1 MKKKWIAAFIA
12 AGVLLLGGVTVYA
25 VKTSS
30 QSTVKVVSVSD
41 MSGGGGWSDNSLSGN
56 ITSDVSQNIY
66 LADSQKVKKIYVK
79 EGDTV
84 KVGDDLL
91 TYDMTLENLDLEMKK
106 LEKQG
111 IELNIEKA
119 NREITKLKNTK
130 PSSDNGNEDPGLDIP
145 EDPGEEPEDPGEE
158 PEDPSMEPEEP
169 AEAYQELTAEAEPY
183 MGEGTVEEPYHFL
196 CAADGAILGSFLNR
210 MAEEQCF
217 FVIEIREGDVSNGEL
232 LKIWGQ
238 KITEDDFQVA
248 DTDRFQ
254 VNLEKET
261 DDSDGQLPE
270 DLKAAAVLEKGASA
284 YQGDGTEKKPLTYLV
299 KKDGIVKGSFFL
311 ERKEDGKYFRIEVRE
326 ENGDLIKAWE
336 QNGADGDF
344 AADVKEDGEYLVDL
358 SKKQSGETPGEPA
371 EPTDPSEP
379 TKPGENPEPPEP
391 SNPEEKP
398 TEPSVSPEITPGE
411 NPEPTPEAGT
421 PQETAEQE
429 NTVDGM
435 STKKS
440 RASIRYLTVT
450 SVMGSGSR
458 KVIST
463 DTVSDTTGSGDAGT
477 SYGGTAAEIQQ
488 QIKDKEKEIRD
499 YQLDIKETNLEIKDI
514 QKKLNNQTIKS
525 TLNGVVKTVGDPEK
539 ESNDGKPLIQVVSSE
554 GLYVQGTV
562 SESKM
567 NKLKV
572 GATLSGYSY
581 DNGVSF
587 TAEVREISPYPSDN
601 GQDGANASSYPF
613 TAYIA
618 DASGLSNNSWAEL
631 TLLDE
636 GDGQGQGIYLEKPF
650 VRTENGQ
657 YYVMKDDGT
666 GHLTKQIVQVGGIQY
681 GSSYQITGGL
691 SMDDKITFPYGK
703 DVREGA
709 KTEEGT
715 LDDLYNY

>member
-145 EDPGEEPEDPGEE
+145 EDPGEEPEDP
-158 PEDPSMEPEEP
+158 SMEPEEP

-270 DLKAAAVLEKGASA
+270 DLKAVAVLEKGASA

-554 GLYVQGTV
+554 GLNVQGPV

>member
-1 MKKKWIAAFIA
+1 MKKKWIVAFIA

-66 LADSQKVKKIYVK
+66 LADSQTVKKIHVK

-84 KVGDDLL
+84 KIGDDLL

-119 NREITKLKNTK
+119 KREITKLKNTK
-130 PSSDNGNEDPGLDIP
+130 PSSDNDNEDPGFDIP
-145 EDPGEEPEDPGEE
+145 EDPGEEPEN
-158 PEDPSMEPEEP
+158 PSMEPEEP

-217 FVIEIREGDVSNGEL
+217 FVIEVREGDVSNGEL

-336 QNGADGDF
+336 QNGADEDF
-344 AADVKEDGEYLVDL
+344 ASDVKEDGEYLVDL
-358 SKKQSGETPGEPA
+358 SKKQSGETPGEPT

-379 TKPGENPEPPEP
+379 TKPGESPEPPEP

-398 TEPSVSPEITPGE
+398 TKPSVLPEVTPGE
-411 NPEPTPEAGT
+411 NSEPTPEAGT
-421 PQETAEQE
+421 PQETAGQE

-435 STKKS
+435 STKKNS
-440 RASIRYLTVT
+440 AAIRYLTVT

-458 KVIST
+458 KVITT
-463 DTVSDTTGSGDAGT
+463 DTGSDTTGSGDAGT

-499 YQLDIKETNLEIKDI
+499 YQLDIKEANLEIKDI

>member
-91 TYDMTLENLDLEMKK
+91 TYDMTLENLNLEMKK

-130 PSSDNGNEDPGLDIP
+130 PSSDNGNEDPGLDI
-145 EDPGEEPEDPGEE
+145 PEDPGEE

-270 DLKAAAVLEKGASA
+270 DLKAVAVLEKGASA

-299 KKDGIVKGSFFL
+299 KKGGIVKGSFFL

>member
-30 QSTVKVVSVSD
+30 QSTVKVVSVSN

-66 LADSQKVKKIYVK
+66 LADSQTVKKIYVK

-119 NREITKLKNTK
+119 KREITKLKNTK
-130 PSSDNGNEDPGLDIP
+130 PSSDNGNEDPGLDI
-145 EDPGEEPEDPGEE
+145 PEDPGEE

-270 DLKAAAVLEKGASA
+270 DLKAVAVLEKGASA

-421 PQETAEQE
+421 PQETAEQG

-435 STKKS
+435 STKKNS
-440 RASIRYLTVT
+440 AAIRYLTVT
-450 SVMGSGSR
+450 SVMGNESR

-463 DTVSDTTGSGDAGT
+463 DTASDTTGSGDAGT

-488 QIKDKEKEIRD
+488 QIKDTEKEIRD
-499 YQLDIKETNLEIKDI
+499 YQLDIKEANLEIKDI

-636 GDGQGQGIYLEKPF
+636 EDGQGDGIYLEKPF

-691 SMDDKITFPYGK
+691 SMDDKIAFPYGK
-703 DVREGA
+703 DVKEGA

>member
-1 MKKKWIAAFIA
+1 MKKKWIVAFIA

-66 LADSQKVKKIYVK
+66 LADSQTVKKIHVK

-145 EDPGEEPEDPGEE
+145 EDPGEEPEDP
-158 PEDPSMEPEEP
+158 SIEPEEP

-217 FVIEIREGDVSNGEL
+217 FVIEVREGDVSNGEL

-336 QNGADGDF
+336 QNGADEDF
-344 AADVKEDGEYLVDL
+344 ASDVKEDGEYLVDL

-379 TKPGENPEPPEP
+379 TKPGESPEPPEP

-398 TEPSVSPEITPGE
+398 TEPSVSPEVTPGE

-421 PQETAEQE
+421 SQETAEQE

>member
-130 PSSDNGNEDPGLDIP
+130 PSGDNGNEDPGLDI
-145 EDPGEEPEDPGEE
+145 PEDPGEE

-183 MGEGTVEEPYHFL
+183 MGEGTVEESYHFL
-196 CAADGAILGSFLNR
+196 CAADGAILGSFFNR

-217 FVIEIREGDVSNGEL
+217 FVIEVREGDVSNGEL

-254 VNLEKET
+254 VNLEKEI

-270 DLKAAAVLEKGASA
+270 ELKAAAVLEKGASA

-379 TKPGENPEPPEP
+379 TKPGESPEPPEP

-398 TEPSVSPEITPGE
+398 TEPSVSPEVTPGE
-411 NPEPTPEAGT
+411 NPEPTPEAGN

-440 RASIRYLTVT
+440 SASIRYLTVT

-636 GDGQGQGIYLEKPF
+636 GDGPGEGIYLEKPF

>member
-145 EDPGEEPEDPGEE
+145 EDPGEEPEDP
-158 PEDPSMEPEEP
+158 SMEPEEP

-217 FVIEIREGDVSNGEL
+217 FVIEVREGDVSNGEL

-254 VNLEKET
+254 VNLEKEI

-270 DLKAAAVLEKGASA
+270 ELKAAAVLEKGASA

-379 TKPGENPEPPEP
+379 TKPGESPEPPEP

-398 TEPSVSPEITPGE
+398 TEPSVSPEVTPGE
-411 NPEPTPEAGT
+411 NPEPTPEAGN

-440 RASIRYLTVT
+440 SASIRYLTVT

-631 TLLDE
+631 TLLDG
-636 GDGQGQGIYLEKPF
+636 GDGPGEGIYLEKPF

>member
-91 TYDMTLENLDLEMKK
+91 TYDMTLENLDLKMKK

-130 PSSDNGNEDPGLDIP
+130 PSSDNGNEDPGLDI
-145 EDPGEEPEDPGEE
+145 PEDPGEE

-270 DLKAAAVLEKGASA
+270 DLKAVAVLEKGASA

>member
-30 QSTVKVVSVSD
+30 QSTVKVVSVSN

-66 LADSQKVKKIYVK
+66 LADSQTVKKIYVK

-119 NREITKLKNTK
+119 KREITKLKNTK
-130 PSSDNGNEDPGLDIP
+130 PSSDNGNEDPGLDI
-145 EDPGEEPEDPGEE
+145 PEDPGEE

-270 DLKAAAVLEKGASA
+270 DLKAVAVLEKGASA

>member
-145 EDPGEEPEDPGEE
+145 EDPGEEPEDP
-158 PEDPSMEPEEP
+158 SMEPEEP

-270 DLKAAAVLEKGASA
+270 DLKAVAVLEKGASA

-326 ENGDLIKAWE
+326 ENGVLIKAWE

>member
-145 EDPGEEPEDPGEE
+145 EDPGEEPEDP
-158 PEDPSMEPEEP
+158 SMEPEEP

-270 DLKAAAVLEKGASA
+270 DLKAVAVLEKGASA

-601 GQDGANASSYPF
+601 GQDGVNASSYPF

>member
-145 EDPGEEPEDPGEE
+145 EDPGEEPEDP
-158 PEDPSMEPEEP
+158 SMEPEEP

-196 CAADGAILGSFLNR
+196 CAADSVILGSFLNR

-217 FVIEIREGDVSNGEL
+217 FVIEVREGDVSNGEL

-254 VNLEKET
+254 VNLEKEI

-270 DLKAAAVLEKGASA
+270 ELKAAAVLEKGASA
-284 YQGDGTEKKPLTYLV
+284 YRGDGTEKKPLTYLV

-379 TKPGENPEPPEP
+379 TKPGESPEPPEP

-398 TEPSVSPEITPGE
+398 TEPSVSPEVTPGE
-411 NPEPTPEAGT
+411 NPEPTPEAGN

-440 RASIRYLTVT
+440 SASIRYLTVT

-618 DASGLSNNSWAEL
+618 DASGLSNNSGAEL

-636 GDGQGQGIYLEKPF
+636 GDGPGEGIYLEKPF

>member
-145 EDPGEEPEDPGEE
+145 EDPGEEPEDP
-158 PEDPSMEPEEP
+158 SMEPEEP

-183 MGEGTVEEPYHFL
+183 MGEGTEEEPYHFL

-270 DLKAAAVLEKGASA
+270 DLKAVAVLEKGASA

>member
-1 MKKKWIAAFIA
+1 MKKKWIVAFIA

-56 ITSDVSQNIY
+56 ITSDISQNIY
-66 LADSQKVKKIYVK
+66 LADSQTVKKIHVK

-145 EDPGEEPEDPGEE
+145 EDPGEEPEDP
-158 PEDPSMEPEEP
+158 SIEPEEP

-379 TKPGENPEPPEP
+379 TKPGESPEPPEP

-398 TEPSVSPEITPGE
+398 TEPSVSPEVTPGE

-421 PQETAEQE
+421 SQETAEQE

>member
-145 EDPGEEPEDPGEE
+145 EDPGEEPEDP
-158 PEDPSMEPEEP
+158 SMEPEEP

-270 DLKAAAVLEKGASA
+270 DLKAVAVLEKGASA

-440 RASIRYLTVT
+440 RAYIRYLTVT

>member
-1 MKKKWIAAFIA
+1 MKKKWIVAFIA

-66 LADSQKVKKIYVK
+66 LADSQTVKKIHVK

-119 NREITKLKNTK
+119 KREITKLKNTK
-130 PSSDNGNEDPGLDIP
+130 PSSDNDNEDPGFDIP
-145 EDPGEEPEDPGEE
+145 EDPGEEPEN
-158 PEDPSMEPEEP
+158 PSMEPEEP

-217 FVIEIREGDVSNGEL
+217 FVIEVREGDVSNGEL

-238 KITEDDFQVA
+238 KITEDDFHVA

-336 QNGADGDF
+336 QNGADEDF
-344 AADVKEDGEYLVDL
+344 ASDVKEDGEYLVDL
-358 SKKQSGETPGEPA
+358 SKKQSGETPGEPT
-371 EPTDPSEP
+371 EPTDPSDP
-379 TKPGENPEPPEP
+379 TKPGESPEPPEP

-398 TEPSVSPEITPGE
+398 TKPSVLPEVTPGE
-411 NPEPTPEAGT
+411 NSEPTPEAGN
-421 PQETAEQE
+421 PQETAGQE

-435 STKKS
+435 STKKNS
-440 RASIRYLTVT
+440 AAIRYLTVT

-458 KVIST
+458 KVITT
-463 DTVSDTTGSGDAGT
+463 DTGSDTTGSGDAGT

-499 YQLDIKETNLEIKDI
+499 YQLDIKEANLEIKDI

>member
-1 MKKKWIAAFIA
+1 MKKKWIVAFIA

-66 LADSQKVKKIYVK
+66 LADSQTVKKIHVK

-145 EDPGEEPEDPGEE
+145 EDPGEEPEDP
-158 PEDPSMEPEEP
+158 SMEPEEP

-217 FVIEIREGDVSNGEL
+217 FVIEVREGDVSNGEL

-238 KITEDDFQVA
+238 KITEEDFQVA

-336 QNGADGDF
+336 QNGADEDF
-344 AADVKEDGEYLVDL
+344 ASDVKEDGEYLVDL

-379 TKPGENPEPPEP
+379 TKPGESPEPPEP

-398 TEPSVSPEITPGE
+398 TEPSVSPEVTPGE
-411 NPEPTPEAGT
+411 NSEPTPEAGN
-421 PQETAEQE
+421 PQETAGQE

-435 STKKS
+435 STKKNS
-440 RASIRYLTVT
+440 AAIRYLTVT

-458 KVIST
+458 KVITT
-463 DTVSDTTGSGDAGT
+463 DTGSDTTGFGDAGT

-499 YQLDIKETNLEIKDI
+499 YQLDMKEANLEIKDI

-562 SESKM
+562 SESQM

>member
-145 EDPGEEPEDPGEE
+145 EDPGEEPEDP
-158 PEDPSMEPEEP
+158 SMEPEEP

-270 DLKAAAVLEKGASA
+270 DLKAVAVLEKGASA

-311 ERKEDGKYFRIEVRE
+311 ERKEDGKYIRIEVRE

>member
-145 EDPGEEPEDPGEE
+145 EDPGEEPEDP
-158 PEDPSMEPEEP
+158 SMEPEEP

-270 DLKAAAVLEKGASA
+270 DLKAVAVLEKGASA

-358 SKKQSGETPGEPA
+358 SKKQSEETPGEPA

>member
-30 QSTVKVVSVSD
+30 QSTVKVVSVSN

-119 NREITKLKNTK
+119 KREITKLKNTK
-130 PSSDNGNEDPGLDIP
+130 PSSDNGNEDPGLDI
-145 EDPGEEPEDPGEE
+145 PEDPGEE

-270 DLKAAAVLEKGASA
+270 DLKAVAVLEKGASA

-435 STKKS
+435 STKKNS
-440 RASIRYLTVT
+440 AAIRYLTVT
-450 SVMGSGSR
+450 SVMGNESR

-463 DTVSDTTGSGDAGT
+463 DTASDTTGSGDAGT

-636 GDGQGQGIYLEKPF
+636 EDGQGDGIYLEKPF

-691 SMDDKITFPYGK
+691 SMDDKIAFPYGK
-703 DVREGA
+703 DVKEGA

>member
-1 MKKKWIAAFIA
+1 MKKKWIVAFIA

-66 LADSQKVKKIYVK
+66 LADSQTVKKIHVK

-84 KVGDDLL
+84 KIGDDLL

-119 NREITKLKNTK
+119 KREITKLKNTK
-130 PSSDNGNEDPGLDIP
+130 PSSDNDNEDPGFDIP
-145 EDPGEEPEDPGEE
+145 EDPGEEPEN
-158 PEDPSMEPEEP
+158 PSMEPEEP

-217 FVIEIREGDVSNGEL
+217 FVIEVREGDVSNGEL

-261 DDSDGQLPE
+261 DDSDGQLQE

-336 QNGADGDF
+336 QNGADEDF
-344 AADVKEDGEYLVDL
+344 ASDVKEDGEYLVDL
-358 SKKQSGETPGEPA
+358 SKKQSGETPGEPT

-379 TKPGENPEPPEP
+379 TKPGESPEPPEP

-398 TEPSVSPEITPGE
+398 TKPSVLPEVTPGE
-411 NPEPTPEAGT
+411 NSEPTPEAGN
-421 PQETAEQE
+421 PQETAGQE

-435 STKKS
+435 STKKNS
-440 RASIRYLTVT
+440 AAIRYLTVT

-458 KVIST
+458 KVITT
-463 DTVSDTTGSGDAGT
+463 DTGSDTTGSGDAGT

-499 YQLDIKETNLEIKDI
+499 YQLDIKEANLEIKDI

>member
-1 MKKKWIAAFIA
+1 MKKKWIVAFIA

-66 LADSQKVKKIYVK
+66 LADSQTVKKIHVK

-119 NREITKLKNTK
+119 KREITKLKNTK
-130 PSSDNGNEDPGLDIP
+130 PSSDNGNEDLGFDIP
-145 EDPGEEPEDPGEE
+145 EDPGEEPEN
-158 PEDPSMEPEEP
+158 PSMEPEEP

-196 CAADGAILGSFLNR
+196 CAADGVILGSFLNQ

-217 FVIEIREGDVSNGEL
+217 FVIEVREGDVSNGEL

-238 KITEDDFQVA
+238 KITEEDFQVA

-270 DLKAAAVLEKGASA
+270 DLKAVAVLEKGASA

-358 SKKQSGETPGEPA
+358 SKKQSGETPGEPT
-371 EPTDPSEP
+371 EPSNPSEP
-379 TKPGENPEPPEP
+379 TKPGESPEPPEP

-398 TEPSVSPEITPGE
+398 TKPSVSPEVTPGE
-411 NPEPTPEAGT
+411 NSEPTQEAGN

-440 RASIRYLTVT
+440 SASIRYLTVT

-463 DTVSDTTGSGDAGT
+463 DTGSDTTGSGDAGT

-562 SESKM
+562 SESQM

>member
-145 EDPGEEPEDPGEE
+145 EDPGEEPEDP
-158 PEDPSMEPEEP
+158 SMEPEEP

-217 FVIEIREGDVSNGEL
+217 FVFVVREGDVSNGEL

-254 VNLEKET
+254 VNLEKEI

-270 DLKAAAVLEKGASA
+270 ELKAAAVLEKGASA

-379 TKPGENPEPPEP
+379 TKPGESPEPPEP

-398 TEPSVSPEITPGE
+398 TEPSVSPEVTPGE
-411 NPEPTPEAGT
+411 NPEPTPEAGN

-440 RASIRYLTVT
+440 SASIRYLTVT

-636 GDGQGQGIYLEKPF
+636 GDGPGEGIYLEKPF

>member
-111 IELNIEKA
+111 IELNLEKA

-130 PSSDNGNEDPGLDIP
+130 PSSDNGNEDPGLDI
-145 EDPGEEPEDPGEE
+145 PEDPGEE

-270 DLKAAAVLEKGASA
+270 DLKAVAVLEKGASA

>member
-145 EDPGEEPEDPGEE
+145 EDPGEEPEDP
-158 PEDPSMEPEEP
+158 SMEPEEP

-270 DLKAAAVLEKGASA
+270 DLKAVAVLEKGASA

-421 PQETAEQE
+421 TQETAEQE

>member
-145 EDPGEEPEDPGEE
+145 EDPGEEPEDP
-158 PEDPSMEPEEP
+158 SMEPEEP

-217 FVIEIREGDVSNGEL
+217 FVIEVREGDVSNGEL

-254 VNLEKET
+254 VNLEKEI

-270 DLKAAAVLEKGASA
+270 ELKAAAVLEKGASA

-379 TKPGENPEPPEP
+379 TKPGESPEPPEP

-398 TEPSVSPEITPGE
+398 TEPSVSPEVTPGE
-411 NPEPTPEAGT
+411 NPEPTPEAGN

-440 RASIRYLTVT
+440 SASIRYLTVT

-636 GDGQGQGIYLEKPF
+636 GDGPGEGIYLEKPF

-666 GHLTKQIVQVGGIQY
+666 GHLTKQIVQVGAIQY

>member
-1 MKKKWIAAFIA
+1 MKKKWIVAFIA

-66 LADSQKVKKIYVK
+66 LADSQTVKKIHVK

-119 NREITKLKNTK
+119 KREITKLKNTK
-130 PSSDNGNEDPGLDIP
+130 PSSDNDNEDPGFDIP
-145 EDPGEEPEDPGEE
+145 EDPGEEPEN
-158 PEDPSMEPEEP
+158 PSMEPEEP

-217 FVIEIREGDVSNGEL
+217 FVIEVREGDVSNGEL

-311 ERKEDGKYFRIEVRE
+311 ERKEDGKYFRIEIRE

-336 QNGADGDF
+336 QNGADEDF
-344 AADVKEDGEYLVDL
+344 ASDVKEDGEYLVDL
-358 SKKQSGETPGEPA
+358 SKKQSGETPGEPT

-379 TKPGENPEPPEP
+379 TKPGESPEPPEP

-398 TEPSVSPEITPGE
+398 TKPSVLPEVTPGE
-411 NPEPTPEAGT
+411 NSEPTPEAGN
-421 PQETAEQE
+421 PQETAGQE

-435 STKKS
+435 STKKNS
-440 RASIRYLTVT
+440 AAIRYLTVT

-458 KVIST
+458 KVITT
-463 DTVSDTTGSGDAGT
+463 DTGSDTTGSGDAGT

-499 YQLDIKETNLEIKDI
+499 YQLDIKEANLEIKDI

-657 YYVMKDDGT
+657 YYVMKDDGI

>member
-1 MKKKWIAAFIA
+1 MKKKWIVAFIA

-66 LADSQKVKKIYVK
+66 LADSQTVKKIHVK

-119 NREITKLKNTK
+119 KREITKLKNTK
-130 PSSDNGNEDPGLDIP
+130 PSSDNDNEDPGFDIP
-145 EDPGEEPEDPGEE
+145 EDPGEEPEN
-158 PEDPSMEPEEP
+158 PSMEPEEP
-169 AEAYQELTAEAEPY
+169 TEAYQELTAEAEPY

-217 FVIEIREGDVSNGEL
+217 FVIEVREGDVSNGEL

-336 QNGADGDF
+336 QNGADEDF
-344 AADVKEDGEYLVDL
+344 ASDVKEDGEYLVDL
-358 SKKQSGETPGEPA
+358 SKKQSGETPGEPT

-379 TKPGENPEPPEP
+379 TKPGESPEPPEP

-398 TEPSVSPEITPGE
+398 TKPSVLPEVTPGE
-411 NPEPTPEAGT
+411 NSEPTPEAGN
-421 PQETAEQE
+421 PQETAGQE

-435 STKKS
+435 STKKNS
-440 RASIRYLTVT
+440 AAIRYLTVT

-458 KVIST
+458 KVITT
-463 DTVSDTTGSGDAGT
+463 DTGSDTTGSGDAGT

-499 YQLDIKETNLEIKDI
+499 YQLDIKEANLEIKDI

-562 SESKM
+562 SESQM

-587 TAEVREISPYPSDN
+587 IAEVREISPYPSDN

>member
-145 EDPGEEPEDPGEE
+145 EEPGEE

-270 DLKAAAVLEKGASA
+270 DLKAVAVLEKGASA

>member
-1 MKKKWIAAFIA
+1 MYKDVWKKAAA
-12 AGVLLLGGVTVYA
+12 L
-25 VKTSS
+25 
-30 QSTVKVVSVSD
+30 
-41 MSGGGGWSDNSLSGN
+41 
-56 ITSDVSQNIY
+56 
-66 LADSQKVKKIYVK
+66 
-79 EGDTV
+79 
-84 KVGDDLL
+84 
-91 TYDMTLENLDLEMKK
+91 
-106 LEKQG
+106 
-111 IELNIEKA
+111 
-119 NREITKLKNTK
+119 
-130 PSSDNGNEDPGLDIP
+130 
-145 EDPGEEPEDPGEE
+145 
-158 PEDPSMEPEEP
+158 
-169 AEAYQELTAEAEPY
+169 
-183 MGEGTVEEPYHFL
+183 FL
-196 CAADGAILGSFLNR
+196 CAC
-210 MAEEQCF
+210 MAGTSVDLTAFTVHAQEQTATEEKVEAEKTEQPEITDETTEDAQKSEVQTEAVNQEEEQS
-217 FVIEIREGDVSNGEL
+217 VSTYIAPLVEEQEVPVLGAPDGVTEL
-232 LKIWGQ
+232 
-238 KITEDDFQVA
+238 
-248 DTDRFQ
+248 TDA
-254 VNLEKET
+254 NT
-261 DDSDGQLPE
+261 
-270 DLKAAAVLEKGASA
+270 AIVLSAST
-284 YQGDGTEKKPLTYLV
+284 YTYDGTEKKPLTYLV

-336 QNGADGDF
+336 QNGADEDF
-344 AADVKEDGEYLVDL
+344 ASDVKEDGEYLVDL
-358 SKKQSGETPGEPA
+358 SKKQSGETPGEPT

-379 TKPGENPEPPEP
+379 TKPGESPEPPEP

-398 TEPSVSPEITPGE
+398 TKPSVLPEVTPGE
-411 NPEPTPEAGT
+411 NSEPTPEAGN
-421 PQETAEQE
+421 PQETAGQE

-435 STKKS
+435 STKKNS
-440 RASIRYLTVT
+440 AAIRYLTVT

-458 KVIST
+458 KVITT
-463 DTVSDTTGSGDAGT
+463 DTGSDTTGSGDAGT

-499 YQLDIKETNLEIKDI
+499 YQLDIKEANLEIKDI

-562 SESKM
+562 SESQM

>member
-145 EDPGEEPEDPGEE
+145 EDPGEEPEDP
-158 PEDPSMEPEEP
+158 SMEPEEP

-270 DLKAAAVLEKGASA
+270 DLKAVAVLEKGASA

-703 DVREGA
+703 DVREAA

>member
-130 PSSDNGNEDPGLDIP
+130 PSSDNGNEDPGLDI
-145 EDPGEEPEDPGEE
+145 PEDPGEE

-681 GSSYQITGGL
+681 GFSYQITGGL

>member
-1 MKKKWIAAFIA
+1 MKKKWIVAFIA

-66 LADSQKVKKIYVK
+66 LADSQTVKKIHVK

-119 NREITKLKNTK
+119 KREITKLKNTK
-130 PSSDNGNEDPGLDIP
+130 PSSDNDNEDPGFDIP
-145 EDPGEEPEDPGEE
+145 EDPGEEPEN
-158 PEDPSMEPEEP
+158 PSMEPEEP

-196 CAADGAILGSFLNR
+196 CAADSVILGSFLNR

-217 FVIEIREGDVSNGEL
+217 FVIEVREGDVSNGEL

-248 DTDRFQ
+248 DTERFQ

-261 DDSDGQLPE
+261 DDSDSQLPE

-336 QNGADGDF
+336 QNGADEDF
-344 AADVKEDGEYLVDL
+344 ASDVKEDGEYLVDL
-358 SKKQSGETPGEPA
+358 SKKQSGETPGEPT

-379 TKPGENPEPPEP
+379 TKPGESPEPPEP

-398 TEPSVSPEITPGE
+398 TKPSVSPEVTPGE
-411 NPEPTPEAGT
+411 NSEPTPEAGN
-421 PQETAEQE
+421 PQETAGQE

-435 STKKS
+435 STKENS
-440 RASIRYLTVT
+440 AAIRYLTVT

-458 KVIST
+458 KVITT
-463 DTVSDTTGSGDAGT
+463 DTGSDTTGSGDAGT

-499 YQLDIKETNLEIKDI
+499 YQLDMKEANLEIKDI

-554 GLYVQGTV
+554 GLYVKGTV

>member
-119 NREITKLKNTK
+119 KREITKLKNTK
-130 PSSDNGNEDPGLDIP
+130 PSSDNDNEDPGFDIP
-145 EDPGEEPEDPGEE
+145 EDPGEEPEN
-158 PEDPSMEPEEP
+158 PSMEPEEP

-261 DDSDGQLPE
+261 DDGDGQLPE

>member
-1 MKKKWIAAFIA
+1 MNKKWIAAFIA

-145 EDPGEEPEDPGEE
+145 EDPGEEPEDP
-158 PEDPSMEPEEP
+158 SMEPEEP

-270 DLKAAAVLEKGASA
+270 DLKAVAVLEKGASA

>member
-145 EDPGEEPEDPGEE
+145 EDPGEEPEDP
-158 PEDPSMEPEEP
+158 SMEPEEP

-217 FVIEIREGDVSNGEL
+217 FVIEVREGDVSNGEL

-254 VNLEKET
+254 VNLEKEI

-270 DLKAAAVLEKGASA
+270 ELKAAAVLEKGASA

-344 AADVKEDGEYLVDL
+344 AADIKEDGEYLVDL

-371 EPTDPSEP
+371 EPTDPSGP
-379 TKPGENPEPPEP
+379 TKPGESPEPPEP

-398 TEPSVSPEITPGE
+398 TEPSVSPEVTPGE
-411 NPEPTPEAGT
+411 NPEPTPEAGN

-440 RASIRYLTVT
+440 SASIRYLTVT

-488 QIKDKEKEIRD
+488 QIKDKEKKIRD

-636 GDGQGQGIYLEKPF
+636 GDGPGEGIYLEKPF

>member
-1 MKKKWIAAFIA
+1 MKKKWIVAFIA

-66 LADSQKVKKIYVK
+66 LADSQTVKKIHVK

-119 NREITKLKNTK
+119 KREITKLKNTK
-130 PSSDNGNEDPGLDIP
+130 PSSDNDNEDPGFDIP
-145 EDPGEEPEDPGEE
+145 EDPGEEPEN
-158 PEDPSMEPEEP
+158 PSMEPEEP

-217 FVIEIREGDVSNGEL
+217 FVIEVREGDVSNGEL

-248 DTDRFQ
+248 DTERFQ

-336 QNGADGDF
+336 QNGADKDF
-344 AADVKEDGEYLVDL
+344 ASDVKEDGEYLVDL
-358 SKKQSGETPGEPA
+358 SKKQSGETPGEPT
-371 EPTDPSEP
+371 EPTNPSEP
-379 TKPGENPEPPEP
+379 TKPGESPEPPEP

-398 TEPSVSPEITPGE
+398 TEPSVSPEVTPGE
-411 NPEPTPEAGT
+411 NSEPTQEAGN
-421 PQETAEQE
+421 PQETAGQE

-435 STKKS
+435 STKKNS
-440 RASIRYLTVT
+440 AAIRYLTVT
-450 SVMGSGSR
+450 GVMGSESR

-488 QIKDKEKEIRD
+488 QIKDKEKEIRG
-499 YQLDIKETNLEIKDI
+499 YQLDMKEANLEIKGI

-562 SESKM
+562 SESQM

-587 TAEVREISPYPSDN
+587 TAEVREISPYPSNN

>member
-1 MKKKWIAAFIA
+1 MKKKWIVAFIA

-66 LADSQKVKKIYVK
+66 LADSQTVKKIHVK

-119 NREITKLKNTK
+119 KREITKLKNTK
-130 PSSDNGNEDPGLDIP
+130 PSSDNDNENPGFDIP
-145 EDPGEEPEDPGEE
+145 EDPGEEPEN
-158 PEDPSMEPEEP
+158 PSMEPEEP

-217 FVIEIREGDVSNGEL
+217 FVIEVREDDVSNGEL

-261 DDSDGQLPE
+261 DDGDGQLPE

-336 QNGADGDF
+336 QNGADKDF
-344 AADVKEDGEYLVDL
+344 ASDVKEDGEYLVDL
-358 SKKQSGETPGEPA
+358 SKEQSGETPGEPT

-379 TKPGENPEPPEP
+379 TKPGESPESPEP

-398 TEPSVSPEITPGE
+398 TKPSVSPEVTPGE
-411 NPEPTPEAGT
+411 NSEPTPEAGN
-421 PQETAEQE
+421 PQETAGQE

-435 STKKS
+435 STKKNS
-440 RASIRYLTVT
+440 AAIRYLTVT

-458 KVIST
+458 KVITT
-463 DTVSDTTGSGDAGT
+463 DTGSDTTGSGDAGT

-499 YQLDIKETNLEIKDI
+499 YQLDMKEANLEIKDI

-554 GLYVQGTV
+554 GLYVKGTV
-562 SESKM
+562 SESQM

>member
-145 EDPGEEPEDPGEE
+145 EDPGEEPEDP
-158 PEDPSMEPEEP
+158 SMEPEEP

-196 CAADGAILGSFLNR
+196 CAADSVILGSFLNR

-217 FVIEIREGDVSNGEL
+217 FVIEVREGDVSNGEL

-254 VNLEKET
+254 VNLEKEI

-270 DLKAAAVLEKGASA
+270 ELKAAAVLEKGASA

-379 TKPGENPEPPEP
+379 TKPGESPEPPEP

-398 TEPSVSPEITPGE
+398 TEPSVSPEVTPGE
-411 NPEPTPEAGT
+411 NPEPTPEAGN

-440 RASIRYLTVT
+440 SASIRYLTVT

-636 GDGQGQGIYLEKPF
+636 GDGPGEGIYLEKPF